1 MRHPV
6 AYLMIRPG
14 LPYRSEAFA
23 AGLGAAGY
31 DVLVRPPPPGDVTA
45 DTVLVTWNR
54 TPHNARDA
62 DIVEKRGGT
71 VLVSENGYLGKG
83 SDGYPLYAMA
93 RNHHSG
99 AGEWPEGDA
108 GRWDSLG
115 INPAPWRTAGDAI
128 LVLGQRG
135 IGHPA
140 IAMPRGWDR
149 RIADELRKRTKR
161 PIKFRPHP
169 GNERTRPPG
178 LRSLKD
184 DLHNCHAVVTWNS
197 AAGLRAIIAGIP
209 VFCAFPKWIGA
220 AASRALDHDLDDPF
234 LGDRLPMLR
243 RLAWAQWSISEI
255 KAGLPFARLLAR

>member
-1 MRHPV
+1 MPV
-6 AYLMIRPG
+6 AYLIIRPG

-31 DVLVRPPPPGDVTA
+31 DVLSRSPPPGDVKP

-54 TPHNARDA
+54 TAHSARDA
-62 DIVEKRGGT
+62 DTVEQRGGT
-71 VLVSENGYLGKG
+71 VLVAENGYLGKG
-83 SDGYPLYAMA
+83 DDGYPLYAMA

-99 AGEWPEGDA
+99 AGEWPDGDP

-115 INPAPWRTAGDAI
+115 ITLAPWRSGGDHI

-135 IGHPA
+135 IGHPLV
-140 IAMPRGWDR
+140 AMPRGWDR
-149 RIADELRKRTKR
+149 RVADELRKLTRR

-169 GNERTRPPG
+169 GNERSRLPG

-184 DLHNCHAVVTWNS
+184 DLHGCHAVVTWNS
-197 AAGLRAIIAGIP
+197 AAGLRAIVAGVP

-220 AASRALDHDLDDPF
+220 SAARPLGHDIEDPF
-234 LGDRLPMLR
+234 MGDRLPMLR
-243 RLAWAQWSISEI
+243 RLANAQWSITEI
-255 KAGLPFARLLAR
+255 RSGEPFRRLLAL